1 MKKWFSS
8 GGDKVTEIVGVMVN
22 LLEDRRKTQLTREI
36 GYIKVKCD
44 MDKGL
49 GLGLLD
55 GNISLGNWQSAA
67 SHCLKILVEFISKLQ
82 KGRCFS

>member
-1 MKKWFSS
+1 M
-8 GGDKVTEIVGVMVN
+8 TEIVGVMVN

-44 MDKGL
+44 MEKGL
-49 GLGLLD
+49 GLGSLH

-67 SHCLKILVEFISKLQ
+67 SHCLIILVEFISKLQ
-82 KGRCFS
+82 KGDVSHRFN